1 MTLKIHSGVPVHP
14 PRTVETPAQS
24 PAPRPQTPSNATGF
38 SPTSGFSAGNTRP
51 ALSLDGAPQLPV
63 SQQGGTISASTLQ
76 RMSPAQVPVTG
87 SGAGAGA
94 AGGAAE
100 SRANPYDP
108 SQEFE
113 YALHSVFERFGPE
126 AAAGLENV
134 IAQLQAGQ
142 TPSVSSSVPQPGDV
156 MVWGPNAGSMSSS
169 VGQADQAG
177 HVGVVQGATDNG
189 DGTVTVR
196 VSEQNWNG
204 SDGTQNGVP
213 FRDITLTRNRDG
225 TLSLP
230 NGVGFVPLNPNAPVD
245 PGAPAPTGPQ
255 NPALGPN
262 TTIDNP
268 NFQIHNT
275 PAHSA
280 TDPYR
285 ECVGYIHDIPQYKG
299 FIENLALTHSP
310 TDTFLE
316 AEEIPTN
323 TRVPAEG
330 SLIVWDAGAGDDI
343 VGSTNSPL
351 GHVGYVEDVLPNYDP
366 PGDPNGRLTSYT
378 VTISEANASGTGNN
392 DRSLRTFTVEAE
404 PDGEAALPD
413 GVGFYNPAVASG
425 GAPSANPVGGTAPV
439 PGQPITRGQNYSV
452 RSGDTL
458 TSIAARAG
466 VTVADLINANQAL
479 QQNPDFLSIGQSIYI
494 P

>member
-1 MTLKIHSGVPVHP
+1 MALKIQSGTPVLQ
-14 PRTVETPAQS
+14 PRTAETQARPS
-24 PAPRPQTPSNATGF
+24 APQPQTPSAATGF
-38 SPTSGFSAGNTRP
+38 SSSSGFSAGNTRR

-63 SQQGGTISASTLQ
+63 SQQGNTLSASSLL
-76 RMSPAQVPVTG
+76 RMGSAQVPVTG
-87 SGAGAGA
+87 SGAGAGS

-100 SRANPYDP
+100 ARNPYDP
-108 SQEFE
+108 TQEFE
-113 YALHSVFERFGPE
+113 YALHSTFEQFGPE
-126 AAAGLENV
+126 AAAALESV
-134 IAQLQAGQ
+134 IAQIQAGQ
-142 TPSVSSSVPQPGDV
+142 TPSVSTAVPQVGDV
-156 MVWGPNAGSMSSS
+156 MVWGPNAGSMNSS

-177 HVGVVQGATDNG
+177 HMGVVQGVTDNG

-196 VSEQNWNG
+196 VAEQNWNDN
-204 SDGTQNGVP
+204 DGTQNGVP
-213 FRDITLTRNRDG
+213 FRDIRLSRNPDG

-245 PGAPAPTGPQ
+245 SGAPAPTGTQ
-255 NPALGPN
+255 GPALGPN

-285 ECVGYIHDIPQYKG
+285 ECVGYIHDMPQYKG
-299 FIENLALTHSP
+299 LIENLAMANAP

-330 SLIVWDAGAGDDI
+330 SLIVWDSGAGDDI
-343 VGSTNSPL
+343 VGSTNSSL
-351 GHVGYVEDVLPNYDP
+351 GHVGYVEDVIPNYDP
-366 PGDPNGRLTSYT
+366 PGDPNGDLLSYT

-404 PDGEAALPD
+404 PDGEAALPS
-413 GVGFYNPAVASG
+413 GVGFYNPSVAAG
-425 GAPSANPVGGTAPV
+425 GTPSTNPVGGSAPIA
-439 PGQPITRGQNYSV
+439 GQPVTRGQNYSV
-452 RSGDTL
+452 QSGDTL
-458 TSIAARAG
+458 SSIAARAG
-466 VTVADLINANQAL
+466 VTVQDLINANQSL
-479 QQNPDFLSIGQSIYI
+479 QANPDFLSIGQSIYI